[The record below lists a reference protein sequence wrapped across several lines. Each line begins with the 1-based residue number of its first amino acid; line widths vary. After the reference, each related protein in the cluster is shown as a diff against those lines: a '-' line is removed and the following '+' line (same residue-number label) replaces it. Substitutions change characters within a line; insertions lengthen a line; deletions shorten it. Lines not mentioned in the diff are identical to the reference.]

1 MEDDSDEEELDVEP
15 AQRRPVLVMSDSLR
29 EGLQRG
35 IDDILPHMVA
45 QSVWVFFLGYYGWF
59 SPLFSLI
66 QPILLC
72 FRY

>member
-1 MEDDSDEEELDVEP
+1 MEDDSDEEELDVES

-45 QSVWVFFLGYYGWF
+45 QSVWVFFSFFRFPWLVF
-59 SPLFSLI
+59 PPL
-66 QPILLC
+66 
-72 FRY
+72 

>member
-45 QSVWVFFLGYYGWF
+45 QSVWVFYFQVSIAATTIF
-59 SPLFSLI
+59 F
-66 QPILLC
+66 
-72 FRY
+72 FFF